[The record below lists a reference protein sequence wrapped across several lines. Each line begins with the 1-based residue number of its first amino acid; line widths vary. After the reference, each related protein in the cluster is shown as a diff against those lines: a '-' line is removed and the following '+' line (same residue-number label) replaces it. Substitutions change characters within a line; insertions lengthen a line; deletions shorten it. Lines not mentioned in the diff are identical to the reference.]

1 MTFPEVQFNGRCL
14 AQPLTGVQRY
24 VVELY
29 KKLENELVTIRPAQE
44 WAQGLRGH
52 SWEQIYLPRLCD
64 QRLLWSPGNTGPL
77 LCANQVVTIHD
88 ASTLDHPE
96 WFERKFAVLYGWLL
110 PKLARRVRS
119 IITVSAF
126 SKERLIARL
135 GVPESKIHVVPNG
148 ISQQFQHKQE
158 PELDAGLGAPFF
170 LYVGSLEPRKN
181 LACLL
186 KAWDHAALKDWRLV
200 IVGERAGI
208 FENVSLKT
216 NSPQVIF
223 TGRLEN
229 QQLLNLYRAAH
240 AFVSPSVYEGF
251 GLPPLEAMAC
261 GCPCL
266 ISDIPAHREVC
277 GIAPTYVPAQS
288 VNSWVDALREVAG
301 WSPGERERRKQL
313 GLRIARQFSWT
324 KSAEKTLAVLNLYRD

>member
-1 MTFPEVQFNGRCL
+1 MMPPPSIIRSGLNASLRFS
-14 AQPLTGVQRY
+14 TGGSCQN
-24 VVELY
+24 L
-29 KKLENELVTIRPAQE
+29 PA
-44 WAQGLRGH
+44 
-52 SWEQIYLPRLCD
+52 
-64 QRLLWSPGNTGPL
+64 
-77 LCANQVVTIHD
+77 
-88 ASTLDHPE
+88 
-96 WFERKFAVLYGWLL
+96 
-110 PKLARRVRS
+110 RVRS

-135 GVPESKIHVVPNG
+135 GVPEAKIHVVPNG
-148 ISQQFQHKQE
+148 LSEQFQHKQE
-158 PELDAGLGAPFF
+158 PELDAGLGSPFF

-181 LACLL
+181 VGCLL
-186 KAWDHAALKDWRLV
+186 EAWDHAALKDWKLV

-266 ISDIPAHREVC
+266 ISDIPAHQEVC
-277 GIAPTYVPAQS
+277 GIAPTYSSRPLGQ
-288 VNSWVDALREVAG
+288 
-301 WSPGERERRKQL
+301 QL
-313 GLRIARQFSWT
+313 G
-324 KSAEKTLAVLNLYRD
+324 